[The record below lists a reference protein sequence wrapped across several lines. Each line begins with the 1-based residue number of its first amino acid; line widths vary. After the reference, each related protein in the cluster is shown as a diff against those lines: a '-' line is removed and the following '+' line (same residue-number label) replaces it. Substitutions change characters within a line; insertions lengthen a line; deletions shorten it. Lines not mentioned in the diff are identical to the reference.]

1 MEKDWWKH
9 SVVYQVYPQSFKD
22 SNADGIG
29 DLKGIIEKL
38 PYLATLGIDVIWL
51 NPIYESPGVD
61 NGYDIS
67 DYYKIDPKYGQLDDL
82 KTLLEE
88 AHKIGIKV
96 ILDLVVNHTSDK
108 HRWFE
113 ESKKSQDNPYSDY
126 YIWKDPKPDGS
137 EPTNWGSTFGGS
149 AWEYVPERNQYYLHC
164 FAKEQPDLNWD
175 NPKLREEIFQ
185 MIDWWFQFGID
196 GFRMDVITLI
206 SKDLNYPDAP
216 ESLPYTK
223 SYYIGASNGPR
234 VHEYLHELN
243 EKVLKRYDVMTVG
256 EAPNTNADQALR
268 YTKPENEELN
278 MVFHFDH
285 MHLDYGRYGKFS
297 DVRFKLSEL
306 KRVLSEWQDKLA
318 EGWNSLHWSN
328 HDQPRAVTRFGD
340 DSVYR
345 VESAKMLATLLHMM
359 KGTPYI
365 FQGEELGM
373 KNVPFEKVE
382 DCQDIE
388 TQYFLQLMKEKG
400 EPESYIKESMYLK
413 SRDNARTPFPW
424 NGDAND
430 GYGFSPSKPWIAY
443 SSDNQFIN
451 AESALEDEGSVFYYY
466 KQLIALRHQLPIIV
480 HGDYELI
487 NESDSNVYSYL
498 RTYENQTLLVVCSF
512 ADKPT
517 YVDLPKEL
525 LERSGRCLIHNY
537 PKEPSSLNVKQEL
550 QPYEAFV
557 YLFD

>member
-1 MEKDWWKH
+1 
-9 SVVYQVYPQSFKD
+9 
-22 SNADGIG
+22 
-29 DLKGIIEKL
+29 
-38 PYLATLGIDVIWL
+38 
-51 NPIYESPGVD
+51 
-61 NGYDIS
+61 
-67 DYYKIDPKYGQLDDL
+67 
-82 KTLLEE
+82 
-88 AHKIGIKV
+88 
-96 ILDLVVNHTSDK
+96 
-108 HRWFE
+108 
-113 ESKKSQDNPYSDY
+113 
-126 YIWKDPKPDGS
+126 
-137 EPTNWGSTFGGS
+137 
-149 AWEYVPERNQYYLHC
+149 
-164 FAKEQPDLNWD
+164 
-175 NPKLREEIFQ
+175 
-185 MIDWWFQFGID
+185 
-196 GFRMDVITLI
+196 
-206 SKDLNYPDAP
+206 
-216 ESLPYTK
+216 
-223 SYYIGASNGPR
+223 
-234 VHEYLHELN
+234 
-243 EKVLKRYDVMTVG
+243 
-256 EAPNTNADQALR
+256 
-268 YTKPENEELN
+268 
-278 MVFHFDH
+278 
-285 MHLDYGRYGKFS
+285 
-297 DVRFKLSEL
+297 
-306 KRVLSEWQDKLA
+306 
-318 EGWNSLHWSN
+318 
-328 HDQPRAVTRFGD
+328 
-340 DSVYR
+340 
-345 VESAKMLATLLHMM
+345 MLTTLLHMM

-365 FQGEELGM
+365 VQGEELGM

-382 DCQDIE
+382 DYQDIE